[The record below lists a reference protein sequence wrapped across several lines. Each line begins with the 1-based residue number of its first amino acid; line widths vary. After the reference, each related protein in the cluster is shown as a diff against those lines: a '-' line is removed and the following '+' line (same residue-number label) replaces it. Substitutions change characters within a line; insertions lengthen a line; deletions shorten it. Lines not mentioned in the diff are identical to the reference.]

1 MLSIKS
7 PLAYHHQADLC
18 RHVGELIRP
27 FSQHIAILTSLRA
40 WQAVES
46 DITNSLKSRD
56 IIFEVH
62 FLTGECTR
70 ESVEHHREKIAHN
83 NIQFV
88 LGIGGGRVL
97 DCAKAIADGLE
108 DGHVATLPTIAAT
121 CAAWSPIS
129 ILYNDQGGH
138 QGTHVLKRMP
148 VLVLVDSGVIA
159 RSDARYLKAGIV
171 DALAKWYE
179 FQPYLISCG
188 DSLALSLKIQAATFA
203 RDIFEEW
210 GEQAI
215 RDNEDQKVTPALQ
228 KVIDAAIAGAGLAN
242 SMRDENP
249 APGVAHAIHNRLTYI
264 PELHGWLHGEKVGF
278 GLLVQSL
285 LAHDSGCVDENLLEQ
300 LYRYDMPLSLPIAG
314 ERYEEAVKH
323 IVTHFKFPTDC
334 AALLPFSLS
343 PDALRRAILA
353 VEDVSR

>member
-18 RHVGELIRP
+18 RHIGELIRS
-27 FSQHIAILTSLRA
+27 FSQNIAILTSPRA
-40 WQAVES
+40 WQAVENEV
-46 DITNSLKSRD
+46 TGSLKDSGIAFD
-56 IIFEVH
+56 VH

-70 ESVEHHREKIAHN
+70 ESVEYHREKIARN

-88 LGIGGGRVL
+88 VGIGGGRVL
-97 DCAKAIADGLE
+97 DCAKAVADGLE
-108 DGHVATLPTIAAT
+108 NGQVATLPTIAAT

-129 ILYNDQGGH
+129 ILYNDHGGH
-138 QGTHVLKRMP
+138 QGTVVLKRMP
-148 VLVLVDSGVIA
+148 VLVMVDSSVIA

-203 RDIFEEW
+203 RDIFEQW

-215 RDNEDQKVTPALQ
+215 RDNKNQEVTPALQ

-264 PELHGWLHGEKVGF
+264 PELHDWLHGEKVGF

-285 LAHDSGCVDENLLEQ
+285 LAHDSECVDDDLLEQ
-300 LYRYDMPLSLPIAG
+300 LSRYDMSLSLPIAG
-314 ERYEEAVKH
+314 DQYEEAVKH
-323 IVTHFKFPTDC
+323 IVTHFKFPTDS

-343 PDALRRAILA
+343 PDALSRALLA
-353 VEDVSR
+353 VENMHR